1 MFCECNGTIFT
12 CDGMFLRC
20 NGEMLTCVCEILPCA
35 VVWVILCNKGDL
47 KA

>member
-1 MFCECNGTIFT
+1 VFCECNGTIFT